1 MKKSLPFIL
10 LNIFISLAT
19 TLVVLFIWDG
29 VHKANEKQ
37 LTPLA
42 QVTQAIEL
50 IDCKGS
56 IPSTNSKVI
65 AISNIIGAGDLY
77 KEEVD
82 LHYSGTTDFCLNGW
96 KLVNQRG
103 DTFSFPTFF
112 QLYGQGVDLK
122 VFSRSGANSPL
133 ELFWGLSK
141 SVWKSGDTA
150 RLLDPN
156 GTEQSIYKI
165 P

>member
-1 MKKSLPFIL
+1 MKKSFPFIL

-19 TLVVLFIWDG
+19 TLIVLLVWDR
-29 VHKANEKQ
+29 VHKASDSS
-37 LTPLA
+37 LTPVP
-42 QVTQAIEL
+42 QVTQSIAL
-50 IDCKGS
+50 VDCKGT
-56 IPSTNSKVI
+56 IPAANSKVI
-65 AISNIIGAGDLY
+65 DITNIIGIGDLY

-82 LHYSGTTDFCLNGW
+82 LHYSGEKQFCLNGW

-103 DTFSFPTFF
+103 DEYNFPTFF
-112 QLYGQGVDLK
+112 QLYSEGMDLK
-122 VFSRSGANSPL
+122 IFSRSGADTPL
-133 ELFWGLSK
+133 ELYWGLSK
-141 SVWKSGDTA
+141 PVWKSGDTA